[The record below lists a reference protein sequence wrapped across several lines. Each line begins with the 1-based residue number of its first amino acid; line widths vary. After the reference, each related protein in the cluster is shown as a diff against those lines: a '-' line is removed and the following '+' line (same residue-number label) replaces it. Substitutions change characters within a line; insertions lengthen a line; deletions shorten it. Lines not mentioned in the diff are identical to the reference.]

1 MASCEIDLCLCSLL
15 SYLFYFIS
23 IQACCAWKNEVFHGF
38 SWICGKSWNR
48 RKNVKRVNFRK
59 ISEIWDHSITGQCT
73 INLGKWWFIWKCMSW
88 PWNIFWESKNF
99 NEFHPERK
107 RKKNIFKLRSRFE
120 TLFFPSEKFWL
131 FTAFL
136 PFWQNS
142 WPVKASFVIKYS
154 SIPYF
159 CHFLGLEKEKGTTMV
174 CLKKLRKSELCER

>member
-1 MASCEIDLCLCSLL
+1 MI
-15 SYLFYFIS
+15 YLEMHELALEYFFL
-23 IQACCAWKNEVFHGF
+23 K
-38 SWICGKSWNR
+38 
-48 RKNVKRVNFRK
+48 
-59 ISEIWDHSITGQCT
+59 T
-73 INLGKWWFIWKCMSW
+73 
-88 PWNIFWESKNF
+88 KNF

-120 TLFFPSEKFWL
+120 TLFSPSQKFWL

-174 CLKKLRKSELCER
+174 CLKKLRKSELCERSSDKVIFYKSNKDPMNSINMLGPICIVKRNEILRAEKKGDSPMYKMSHGEVSCFVCALVLLQLTQ